1 MAKSLLTLCAL
12 LLIYST
18 PNATSMTGR
27 AAAPAGAVLM
37 AAFIQVAPAPAVAP
51 TPPDTKNPV
60 KATAETRARAKKMYG
75 YDCSMCHGENG
86 DGKTDMATEM
96 GPGLTDL
103 TDPKTLAGKSDA
115 EIFDIIKNGKGK
127 MPAEDLTRA
136 KLDDLWSLV
145 IYVRGLAK
153 K

>member
-1 MAKSLLTLCAL
+1 VKSLLAL
-12 LLIYST
+12 SVFPLAGWMALMLPSNRVTGSLEPLL
-18 PNATSMTGR
+18 R
-27 AAAPAGAVLM
+27 AAA
-37 AAFIQVAPAPAVAP
+37 QDAPAATVAP

-60 KATAETRARAKKMYG
+60 KATADTRAKAKKMYG
-75 YDCSMCHGENG
+75 YDCAMCHGESG
-86 DGKTDMATEM
+86 DGKTDLAAEM

-127 MPAEDLTRA
+127 MPAEDLRRA

-145 IYVRGLAK
+145 IYVRGMAK